1 MNKLAETGAA
11 LIGGALRHVEAIYG
25 GDLSAI
31 LRIALADGRD
41 AIVKNGPAPKTEAVM
56 LRAIAAS
63 GAPAPAVFAVS
74 DEALVI
80 ELLPTGG
87 SLSKT
92 WASLGLVLA
101 RLHATSGARYGWPV
115 DYAFGPVAI
124 ENGWTEDWPRFWAER
139 RLLVHLAHL
148 PSALARRV
156 EALAADL
163 PNRLPA
169 RPTPALLHGDL
180 WGGHILVPADRVS
193 GLIDPACYHGHT
205 EVDLA
210 CSTNLTP
217 PSTKPMGC
225 WSQAMTSG
233 QRSIVSGPH
242 SSPCGCLVPAP
253 GRWSSGYYR
262 RPGHDQAS
270 STSQLSGV
278 RTFPRYSMQWY
289 PLLK

>member
-1 MNKLAETGAA
+1 MNKLAEIGAA
-11 LIGGALRHVEAIYG
+11 LIGGAIQHVEAIHG
-25 GDLSAI
+25 GDLSEI

-41 AIVKNGPAPKTEAVM
+41 AIVKNGPAPKTEAAM

-63 GAPAPAVFAVS
+63 GAPAPAVLAVS

-87 SLSKT
+87 SLSKA
-92 WASLGLVLA
+92 WASLGLALA
-101 RLHATSGARYGWPV
+101 RLHAKLGARYGWPV

-124 ENGWTEDWPRFWAER
+124 ANGWTEDWPRFWAER

-180 WGGHILVPADRVS
+180 WGGNILVAGDRVS
-193 GLIDPACYHGHT
+193 GLIDPACYHGDA

-210 CSTNLTP
+210 MLGLFDQP
-217 PSTKPMGC
+217 VAAFYDAYG
-225 WSQAMTSG
+225 
-233 QRSIVSGPH
+233 
-242 SSPCGCLVPAP
+242 LLE
-253 GRWSSGYYR
+253 
-262 RPGHDQAS
+262 PGHDE
-270 STSQLSGV
+270 
-278 RTFPRYSMQWY
+278 RTAIYRLWPALVHMRLFGAGYRPMVER
-289 PLLK
+289 LLHATGT

>member
-1 MNKLAETGAA
+1 
-11 LIGGALRHVEAIYG
+11 
-25 GDLSAI
+25 
-31 LRIALADGRD
+31 
-41 AIVKNGPAPKTEAVM
+41 M

-63 GAPAPAVFAVS
+63 GAPAPAVLAVS

-87 SLSKT
+87 SLSQA

-101 RLHATSGARYGWPV
+101 RLHATSGVRYGWPR

-124 ENGWTEDWPRFWAER
+124 ANGWTEDWPYFWAER

-148 PSALARRV
+148 PSALVRRV

-169 RPTPALLHGDL
+169 RPTPAFLHGDL
-180 WGGHILVPADRVS
+180 WGGNILVAGARVN
-193 GLIDPACYHGHT
+193 GLIDPALATMAIPRSTSQCS
-205 EVDLA
+205 A
-210 CSTNLTP
+210 CSTNRTP
-217 PSTKPMGC
+217 PSTKPMGR

-242 SSPCGCLVPAP
+242 SSTCDFSAPAT
-253 GRWSSGYYR
+253 GRWSSGCYR
-262 RPGHDQAS
+262 RPGPDRAY
-270 STSQLSGV
+270 STSLIEHDARPS
-278 RTFPRYSMQWY
+278 PCSAMQ
-289 PLLK
+289 

>member
-1 MNKLAETGAA
+1 MNKLAEIGAA
-11 LIGGALRHVEAIYG
+11 LIGGAIHHVEAIHG
-25 GDLSAI
+25 GDLSEI

-41 AIVKNGPAPKTEAVM
+41 AIVKNGPAPKTEAAM

-63 GAPAPAVFAVS
+63 GAPAPAVLAVS

-87 SLSKT
+87 SLSKA

-101 RLHATSGARYGWPV
+101 RLHAKSGARYGWPT

-124 ENGWTEDWPRFWAER
+124 ANGWTEDWPRFWAER

-180 WGGHILVPADRVS
+180 WGGMR
-193 GLIDPACYHGHT
+193 
-205 EVDLA
+205 
-210 CSTNLTP
+210 
-217 PSTKPMGC
+217 
-225 WSQAMTSG
+225 
-233 QRSIVSGPH
+233 
-242 SSPCGCLVPAP
+242 
-253 GRWSSGYYR
+253 
-262 RPGHDQAS
+262 
-270 STSQLSGV
+270 
-278 RTFPRYSMQWY
+278 
-289 PLLK
+289 